1 MAAKCLVMSTDG
13 ATVVTGG
20 SAARPAVW
28 GWMAVT
34 AEVVGV
40 AMADGTEVGV
50 TWIPSGSPRREGL
63 ISSCSWGSGFTMVG
77 CRLVRTPVEIGPGK
91 MAAGVGVDGGTAIG
105 VIKSPTF
112 LEE

>member
-1 MAAKCLVMSTDG
+1 MEKKPTIELVT
-13 ATVVTGG
+13 
-20 SAARPAVW
+20 RPAVW

-63 ISSCSWGSGFTMVG
+63 MSSCSWGSGFTMVG